1 MSHKEFSRR
10 EFLRVSTGVAIG
22 VATGTVSLGAVRWPS
37 PPDRAVVSV
46 VKIKRDKI
54 GLAVEEAIDLLGG
67 IETVARGKERIM
79 LKPNLVAEGPHFTT
93 KPEVIKALSRLMK
106 ASGKEVLIGEG
117 SAAAGGFNAKNGEV
131 YRTKNKAILDGM
143 QQYVFD
149 QLGYT
154 ELAKSMHIPLLNL
167 HSGEMVD
174 VSVPDAFA
182 FETIT
187 LHHSLTDID
196 LLCSVP
202 MMKTHTLATV
212 TLGMKNLI
220 GLYPGSVYGSVRA
233 GVHDRAANAGS
244 RGVAFEIIDMVRA
257 NKLGLVVI
265 DGSTAME
272 GNGPTEG
279 SLVKMGVIVAGTN
292 PLATDMVA
300 AKIMGFRS
308 EEIPT
313 LTLAQKAGMKPTS
326 LEEIDVRGEKIS
338 NVKRAFKKPGVVPW
352 QSISQLWGVKEIE

>member
-1 MSHKEFSRR
+1 MTDKDLSRR
-10 EFLRVSTGVAIG
+10 EFLRVTMGVAMG
-22 VATGTVSLGAVRWPS
+22 AATGSLTLGAVRWPS
-37 PPDRAVVSV
+37 TPERAVVSV

-54 GLAVEEAIDLLGG
+54 GVAVEEAMDLLGG
-67 IETVARGKERIM
+67 IETVAKGKERIM

-117 SAAAGGFNAKNGEV
+117 SAAAGGFNAKQGEV
-131 YRTKNKAILDGM
+131 YRTKNKAILNGM

-154 ELAKSMHIPLLNL
+154 ELAKSMHIPLINL

-174 VSVPDAFA
+174 VSVPSAFV
-182 FETIT
+182 FEKIT

-233 GVHDRAANAGS
+233 WVHDHAAKAGS
-244 RGVAFEIIDMVRA
+244 QGVASEIVDMVRA
-257 NKLGLVVI
+257 NKLGLVVV

-272 GNGPTEG
+272 GDGPTQG
-279 SLVKMGVIVAGTN
+279 SLVKMGVIIAGTN
-292 PLATDMVA
+292 PLATDLVA
-300 AKIMGFRS
+300 AQIMGFKT

-313 LTLAQKAGMKPTS
+313 FTLAQRAGMKPTS
-326 LEEIDVRGEKIS
+326 LEEIEVRGEKIS
-338 NVKRAFKKPGVVPW
+338 NVKRVLKKPAVVPW
-352 QSISQLWGVKEIE
+352 ESISQVWGVKEM